1 MTYGYGDAPGG
12 WPPPETDPPAP
23 GRRRA
28 PDPDERPE
36 ADGGRYDDPER
47 TFQAPPPPPVYDPP
61 AYGRTGREP
70 TVYGRHAVGRATPPG
85 FQPPGPQPPGPQP
98 PARDGAPAP
107 QQGGI
112 PPYGRPAPDQRP
124 PHDQRPP
131 YEQRPPLD
139 ARPPQDQRPAEY
151 RQVDQPPAQ
160 RVHRPP
166 ADEGALTDR
175 YVPRRGA
182 VYPSSHAS
190 GFAPPPPPPPLP
202 PPPPAQ
208 PAPHAPTSP
217 PGPAGRSGLSAGQF
231 PAGQFAA
238 NPAATRPGQMG
249 RPDQFG
255 RPEPHPAADPFVPPR
270 QFAPEREFAP
280 DRQFAPP
287 DRRPPAEVE
296 PDRGRRL
303 PATLWKSILGGV
315 VVVALLVI
323 VGVGAFSLVNRGSAG
338 ASGPSAPP
346 KHDISS
352 QAVDPAPLTV
362 AEVFPGPTVGATA
375 TDAGYQV
382 VKTDLSADC
391 KVVAVG
397 DLVTT
402 FASDGCTQAV
412 RATLTSADKAFVITT
427 GLLNLRDQAGATSA
441 EDAVKASVGG
451 GKGRFT
457 GLAGGGT
464 TDVITKVATQLG
476 WDSRGH
482 FLAYAVIA
490 RADGSTI
497 AATDPTATKIINALV
512 EDYLKGTVLQAR
524 VDARPASGASA
535 GTGSAKPSPSKK

>member
-1 MTYGYGDAPGG
+1 MGSLSGMTYGYGDAPGG
-12 WPPPETDPPAP
+12 WPPPETDPPAR

-36 ADGGRYDDPER
+36 ADGGRYDDGR
-47 TFQAPPPPPVYDPP
+47 AFQAPPPPPVYDPP
-61 AYGRTGREP
+61 AYGETGREP

-85 FQPPGPQPPGPQP
+85 SPPPPTPPPGARPL
-98 PARDGAPAP
+98 ARDGLRAP
-107 QQGGI
+107 QEGGI
-112 PPYGRPAPDQRP
+112 PPYGRHAPDQRP
-124 PHDQRPP
+124 AEHRPAADARPP
-131 YEQRPPLD
+131 YDQ
-139 ARPPQDQRPAEY
+139 RPPQDQRPAEY
-151 RQVDQPPAQ
+151 RPAEQPPVQ
-160 RVHRPP
+160 RAHRPP

-182 VYPSSHAS
+182 VYPSAHAT
-190 GFAPPPPPPPLP
+190 GFAPPPPP
-202 PPPPAQ
+202 AQ
-208 PAPHAPTSP
+208 PPPHAPTSP
-217 PGPAGRSGLSAGQF
+217 PGPGGRSGLSAGQF

-238 NPAATRPGQMG
+238 NPAATRPGQFG
-249 RPDQFG
+249 RPDQSG
-255 RPEPHPAADPFVPPR
+255 RSEGRAEPFPAADPFAPPR
-270 QFAPEREFAP
+270 QFAPGRDFAP
-280 DRQFAPP
+280 DRQLAPP
-287 DRRPPAEVE
+287 DRRPPAEVV
-296 PDRGRRL
+296 PDRRL

-323 VGVGAFSLVNRGSAG
+323 VGVGAFSLVDRGSAG
-338 ASGPSAPP
+338 AAGPSAPP
-346 KHDISS
+346 KRDISS

-362 AEVFPGPTVGATA
+362 AEVFPGPTVGATG
-375 TDAGYQV
+375 TNAGYQV
-382 VKTDLSADC
+382 VKTELSADC

-402 FASDGCTQAV
+402 FASDGCTQVV

-427 GLLNLRDQAGATSA
+427 GLLNLRDQAGAASA
-441 EDAVKASVGG
+441 EDAVKASVGS
-451 GKGRFT
+451 GKGRFN

-497 AATDPTATKIINALV
+497 ATNDPTATRIINALV

-524 VDARPASGASA
+524 VDAPPASGASA
-535 GTGSAKPSPSKK
+535 GTGGSGKPSPSKK